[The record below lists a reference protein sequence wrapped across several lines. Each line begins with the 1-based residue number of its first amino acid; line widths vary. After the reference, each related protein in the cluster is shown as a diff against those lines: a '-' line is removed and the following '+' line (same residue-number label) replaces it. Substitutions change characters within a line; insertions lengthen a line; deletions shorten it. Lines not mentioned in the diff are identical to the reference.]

1 MDLYKISFQGR
12 VATYTSSE
20 FSIELLGYTFIPSA
34 ITRTEISL
42 ELTNAEVRLDLPQ
55 DTYPFRYFVLSSPSS
70 EVEITIYDYSS
81 GFEVFKGIVTNVNF
95 DRSKQ
100 KVTATLKRREAFFD
114 SEVPYRTYG
123 TSCSFLLFDQNC
135 GVNSASHLI
144 NSSTFTLNTLRDSI
158 TSTDLLSVPSG
169 TFTGGSIETN
179 LGETSF
185 ILTHVDGT
193 VTLTT
198 PLISIPSVIAFLKGC
213 NKSTTECAN
222 KFNNLPNFGG
232 FPFIPSKNPVTESI

>member
-1 MDLYKISFQGR
+1 MDLYKITFQGL

-20 FSIELLGYTFIPSA
+20 FSVELFDYTFIPSA

-55 DTYPFRYFVLSSPSS
+55 DTYPFKYFVLSSPSS

-81 GFEVFKGIVTNVNF
+81 GFEIFRGIVTKVNF
-95 DRSKQ
+95 NRSKQ
-100 KVTATLKRREAFFD
+100 NVTATLKRKEAFFD

-123 TSCSFLLFDQNC
+123 TSCSFLLYDQHC
-135 GVNSASHLI
+135 GVNMTSHII
-144 NSSTFTLNTLRDSI
+144 NSSVFTLSNIRDSI
-158 TSTDLLSVPSG
+158 SSPDLLTVTSG

-185 ILTHVDGT
+185 ILSHAGGT
-193 VTLTT
+193 VVLTT
-198 PLISIPSVIAFLKGC
+198 PLISIPSVVTFIKGC
-213 NKSTTECAN
+213 NKSTNECTS
-222 KFNNLPNFGG
+222 KFNNIINFGG